1 MIIMIMFLKRALG
14 AMSIVI
20 IAVVAV
26 NALLW
31 IGQQDYQEAQRQ
43 EARMENYDIMI
54 QNVNEGN
61 HHLNRAYLSHDGYD
75 K

>member
-1 MIIMIMFLKRALG
+1 MIIMIMLLKRTLGVMALITIG
-14 AMSIVI
+14 IVML
-20 IAVVAV
+20 

-43 EARMENYDIMI
+43 EARMENYDVMI
-54 QNVNEGN
+54 NNALEGN